1 MASILDKLRN
11 FTLSNL
17 HSLLDAAI
25 DLNSVEA
32 IKQHVR
38 DLETAHRDM
47 LAALAGAKGNV
58 SALTAQSL
66 ALQNRIIDL
75 TRKIEILLG
84 DDDESND
91 HFADPFGEQIGDS
104 EEELGVLDGE
114 IEGARAQVA
123 ALENAEG
130 QIASK
135 VQQMHGELR
144 RLSSMERAAA
154 AKEKAAGALG
164 AASAALSSGVDGS
177 VDSVKAR
184 LQQRSG
190 TADAAFQQATDG
202 LDGAGG
208 AEAAVRRAEGNSR
221 VAAIRARLAAQKAAA
236 GQTA

>member
-1 MASILDKLRN
+1 MASILDKIRT

-58 SALTAQSL
+58 SALNAQITAL
-66 ALQNRIIDL
+66 EERIADL
-75 TRKIEILLG
+75 TEKIEILLG
-84 DDDESND
+84 DDDASND
-91 HFADPFGEQIGDS
+91 HYADPFGEQIGDC
-104 EEELGVLDGE
+104 EEELAALRDE
-114 IEGARAQVA
+114 TTGAAAQVT
-123 ALENAEG
+123 ALERAEG
-130 QIASK
+130 QIKSK

-144 RLSSMERAAA
+144 RLASLERAAA
-154 AKEKAAGALG
+154 AQEKAAGALG

-184 LQQRSG
+184 LQQRAG
-190 TADAAFQQATDG
+190 TAKASFDQAVDG

-208 AEAAVRRAEGNSR
+208 AEAAVRRAQGSSR
-221 VAAIRARLAAQKAAA
+221 VAEIRAAMAAKKAAA
-236 GQTA
+236 QPA